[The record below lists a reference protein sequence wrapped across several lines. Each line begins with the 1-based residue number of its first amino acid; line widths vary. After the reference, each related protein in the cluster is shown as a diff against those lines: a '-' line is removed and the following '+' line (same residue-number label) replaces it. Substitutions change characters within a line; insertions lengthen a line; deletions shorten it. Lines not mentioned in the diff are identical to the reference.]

1 LIYYWKYYKIDLYKT
16 ISNVRRY
23 NFMVTA
29 GDFRNGVTFEM
40 DGQVYQII
48 EFQHVKPG
56 KGAAFVR
63 TKIKN
68 VIQGSVVEKTFNPT
82 EKFPTAFIERKEM
95 VYSYND
101 DGLYYFMDQE
111 TFDMIPVAEADLS
124 DSFKFVKENDIC
136 RILSYKGKV
145 FGVEPPTF
153 VTLEVTKTDP
163 GFKGNTATNT
173 LKPATLET
181 GAEIRVPL
189 FINEGDSIRVDTRTC
204 EYMERA

>member
-1 LIYYWKYYKIDLYKT
+1 
-16 ISNVRRY
+16 
-23 NFMVTA
+23 MVSA

-40 DGQVYQII
+40 DGQVYQIV

-63 TKIKN
+63 AKIKN
-68 VIQGSVVEKTFNPT
+68 VIQGSVVERTFNPT
-82 EKFPTAFIERKEM
+82 EKFPTAFIERKDM

-101 DGLYYFMDQE
+101 SGLYYFMDQE
-111 TFDMIPVAEADLS
+111 TFDMIPVAEADLN
-124 DSFKFVKENDIC
+124 DNFKFVKENDIC
-136 RILSYKGKV
+136 RILSYKGNV

-189 FINEGDSIRVDTRTC
+189 FINEGDKIRVDTRTC

>member
-1 LIYYWKYYKIDLYKT
+1 
-16 ISNVRRY
+16 
-23 NFMVTA
+23 MVSA

-40 DGQVYQII
+40 DGQVYQIV

-63 TKIKN
+63 AKIKN
-68 VIQGSVVEKTFNPT
+68 VIQGSVVERTFNPT
-82 EKFPTAFIERKEM
+82 EKFPTAFIERKDM

-101 DGLYYFMDQE
+101 SGLYYFMDQE
-111 TFDMIPVAEADLS
+111 TFDMIPVADADLS
-124 DSFKFVKENDIC
+124 VNFKFVKENDIC
-136 RILSYKGKV
+136 RVLSYKGNV

-189 FINEGDSIRVDTRTC
+189 FINEGDKIRVDTRTC